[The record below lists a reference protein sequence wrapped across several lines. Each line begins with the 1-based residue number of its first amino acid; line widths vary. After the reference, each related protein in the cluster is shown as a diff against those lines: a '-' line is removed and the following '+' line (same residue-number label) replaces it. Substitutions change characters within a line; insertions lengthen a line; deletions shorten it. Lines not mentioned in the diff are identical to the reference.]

1 MFAGPVG
8 GPYSYLVTGARARGP
23 WGFIILLGYSRSA
36 ARGRLILLSKGPPR
50 GGVIIPGG
58 FTNPMMG
65 LLVIFAWDCFCNSVS
80 VLIAVTKRLSC
91 RLAEWPYVPLAMH
104 VVLVV
109 TVVSIFIPLVTRP
122 NSLLTVDQPGFH
134 VVENNNDEWV
144 IVPEYHDDFSRLRA
158 YDDDAIRPS
167 VRWW

>member
-1 MFAGPVG
+1 
-8 GPYSYLVTGARARGP
+8 
-23 WGFIILLGYSRSA
+23 
-36 ARGRLILLSKGPPR
+36 
-50 GGVIIPGG
+50 
-58 FTNPMMG
+58 MMG
-65 LLVIFAWDCFCNSVS
+65 LLVIFAWDCLCNSVS

-144 IVPEYHDDFSRLRA
+144 VVPEYEVDFRRLPA
-158 YDDDAIRPS
+158 NDNVVISPD